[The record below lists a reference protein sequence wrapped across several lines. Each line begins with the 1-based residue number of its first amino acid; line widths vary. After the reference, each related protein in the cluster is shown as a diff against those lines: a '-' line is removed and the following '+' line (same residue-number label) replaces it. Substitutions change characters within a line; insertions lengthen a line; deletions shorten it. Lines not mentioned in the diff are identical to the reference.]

1 MSETNEAAVRRFVD
15 EVWNEGNLSAV
26 DNYLAQTY
34 AHHDS
39 STRDFGRGPEGERR
53 RVTLYRSAF
62 PDLRFTI
69 EDLISDSDAVVIRW
83 SSRGTHKGQLDQ
95 IPPTGK
101 PVNVSG
107 VSIVRFA
114 GGKMVEGWIS
124 WDALGMLQQIGVIPD
139 LAKAT
144 V

>member
-1 MSETNEAAVRRFVD
+1 MSETNKATIRRFVE
-15 EVWNEGNLSAV
+15 EVWNEGNLSAA
-26 DNYLAQTY
+26 DGYIAPTY
-34 AHHDS
+34 THHDS
-39 STRDFGRGPEGERR
+39 STRDFGRGPEGERM

-69 EDLISDSDAVVIRW
+69 EDLIADGDLVAVRW
-83 SSRGTHKGQLDQ
+83 SSRGTHDGQLDQ

-101 PVNVSG
+101 PVSITG
-107 VSIVRFA
+107 VSVVRFA
-114 GGKMVEGWIS
+114 DGKIVEGWIS
-124 WDALGMLQQIGVIPD
+124 WDTLGMLQQIGVVPD